1 MLAGRSHDLRTPC
14 HGAQCASALLA
25 ARPGIAD
32 DAEALYLLGAVRAS
46 CRLMLGTIENVL
58 LLKALEAAA
67 AAGRAPVLAQ
77 RQRLDVRSL
86 LADVLEV
93 CRIGCGADVVGGA
106 HASAGADVPMEL
118 EGDAE
123 KLRQVL
129 QNAAAVVA
137 RWAADAPGGSVAA
150 SLTRCGDDD
159 AADAAATSAGVHDL
173 VATFTAVGRRLSP
186 AEAGAAFE
194 PYASCAGLALL
205 VARAF
210 ARAMRGN
217 AWLEEGAEGA
227 RLCVRFRLLAP
238 GAPEQPDDH
247 AQPSLPSLLP
257 PPPPSPLATPLPE
270 AQRVELTQRLFEHLA
285 TMSDDMFSIGD
296 MSGGGALYEY
306 VSSSVSRWG
315 LDAVEMT
322 GCA

>member
-1 MLAGRSHDLRTPC
+1 MLARRSHDLRTPC

-67 AAGRAPVLAQ
+67 AAGRAPVLAR

-93 CRIGCGADVVGGA
+93 CRVGCGADVVGGA

-137 RWAADAPGGSVAA
+137 RWAADAPGGRVAA
-150 SLTRCGDDD
+150 TLTHCDDD
-159 AADAAATSAGVHDL
+159 ADAATSAGVHDL
-173 VATFTAVGRRLSP
+173 VATFTAVGRHLSP
-186 AEAGAAFE
+186 AEAGAAFA

-238 GAPEQPDDH
+238 GAPEQPADH
-247 AQPSLPSLLP
+247 AQPSPPSLLP
-257 PPPPSPLATPLPE
+257 APPPSPRATPPPE

-285 TMSDDMFSIGD
+285 AISDDMFSIGD
-296 MSGGGALYEY
+296 ISGGGVVYEY
-306 VSSSVSRWG
+306 VSASVSRWG